1 MPPQEATTR
10 SGIASASAPKTMS
23 VIRGLVSVLPPATGA
38 GNSQLTIV
46 PRGAM
51 IVNGR

>member
-1 MPPQEATTR
+1 
-10 SGIASASAPKTMS
+10 MS

-38 GNSQLTIV
+38 GNEQFTIV
-46 PRGAM
+46 PGGAM